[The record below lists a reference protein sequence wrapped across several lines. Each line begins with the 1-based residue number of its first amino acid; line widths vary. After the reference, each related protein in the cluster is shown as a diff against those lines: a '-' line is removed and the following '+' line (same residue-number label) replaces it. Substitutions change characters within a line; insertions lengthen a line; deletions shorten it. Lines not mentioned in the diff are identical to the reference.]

1 MKRASFVVS
10 LFSVGLLVGCA
21 NQPTDP
27 REGGLLG
34 GITGLQTGAYDARVR
49 EREDRLESMRA
60 IEQQLAAER
69 TDLDAQ
75 RATRQQQVAAE
86 RRRLAE
92 LNTEV
97 ASLSKT
103 VDELAAQHGTGDE
116 RVRELQGR
124 IQALQGDMK
133 RQQSGLDA
141 LEGMGAG
148 GGADPAVELRRRQ
161 LEDQRKALQREYELL
176 LQLSL
181 ELAR

>member
-1 MKRASFVVS
+1 MKRASIVIS
-10 LFSVGLLVGCA
+10 LFSVGLLIGCA

-34 GITGLQTGAYDARVR
+34 GISGLQTGAYDARVR
-49 EREDRLESMRA
+49 EREERLESMRA
-60 IEQQLAAER
+60 IEQQMAAER

-86 RRRLAE
+86 RRRLSE

-103 VDELAAQHGTGDE
+103 LDDLAVQHGTGDE
-116 RVRELQGR
+116 RVRELQER
-124 IQALQGDMK
+124 IAVLQQGMSQ
-133 RQQSGLDA
+133 QQSGLDA

-148 GGADPAVELRRRQ
+148 GGADPAADLRRRQ

-181 ELAR
+181 ELAQ